1 MTSEAFEVINRYL
14 TIDMN
19 DKKKCFKYCIFDAE
33 LGKKQLLQRINL
45 IDEPVMRQAL
55 MSEFNKTFNL

>member
-1 MTSEAFEVINRYL
+1 
-14 TIDMN
+14 MN
-19 DKKKCFKYCIFDAE
+19 DKKKCFEYPIFDEE